1 MEAANEID
9 SDREAGDSADIEELT
24 QEVDDELDLS
34 QAEINLG
41 CFALTK
47 VCCVSV
53 DSSIFPLIYTFS

>member
-24 QEVDDELDLS
+24 QEVDDELNLS
-34 QAEINLG
+34 QAENDLG

-53 DSSIFPLIYTFS
+53 DLSIFLLIYTFS